1 MLFGYP
7 CNLQMYLSIIFFCCP
22 QGAVDLIIDLPRF
35 KDSHIIINKTD
46 QILEELNIQ
55 GCRMLQL

>member
-1 MLFGYP
+1 
-7 CNLQMYLSIIFFCCP
+7 MYLSIIFFCCP

>member
-1 MLFGYP
+1 
-7 CNLQMYLSIIFFCCP
+7 MYLSIIFLRP

-35 KDSHIIINKTD
+35 KDYHIIINKTD

-55 GCRMLQL
+55 GCEMLQL